1 VPALNTLGN
10 LTFEG
15 TDTYADRV
23 HFVHLYVVEPHP
35 AGDLS
40 PYRGEVWEAAYSD
53 RGQAMT
59 YDERVADARDVD
71 ALIGAGH
78 LLLVDDLTPRGRDN
92 PAWCTYGPCP
102 NCAYLI
108 AQDGTIHTAQTW
120 VEPSD
125 MQRSLDDLLGR

>member
-1 VPALNTLGN
+1 MPALRTLSE

-15 TDTYADRV
+15 GETYGDRA

-40 PYRGEVWEAAYSD
+40 PYRGEVWEAEYSD

-59 YDERVADARDVD
+59 YDERVADARDVEGLLGED
-71 ALIGAGH
+71 QM
-78 LLLVDDLTPRGRDN
+78 LLVDDLTPRPLDN

-108 AQDGTIHTAQTW
+108 AQGGTIHTAQTW

-125 MQRSLDDLLGR
+125 MQRALDDVLGR